1 MQVDSNTQFIN
12 QLNWHSNQSTQ
23 ALGRLASGSRILA
36 PQDDAAGLAVAS
48 RMQAQLSQY
57 DAAKSNL
64 ANATSFTQTQ
74 SGFLESA
81 QEVFNRMGAL
91 AIRAQDATLNDEQKA
106 FFQGEFQALKETFN
120 DIRTT
125 QFNGK
130 ELFDG
135 KELSLSISAK
145 QNPIKVSGIDLF
157 TPEMNNVTARTTR
170 LETPEA
176 AQSALKTITAAAEK
190 ISQDRSL
197 AGSILAELESVNA
210 GLENEYMNTQTAL
223 NRITDSDTASEST
236 NWNKANILYKN
247 SRFLVKHTNSS
258 NFRLADLLSG

>member
-23 ALGRLASGSRILA
+23 ALGRLASGSHILA
-36 PQDDAAGLAVAS
+36 PQDDAAGLAVAT
-48 RMQAQLSQY
+48 RMRAQLSQY
-57 DAAKSNL
+57 DTAKSNL
-64 ANATSFTQTQ
+64 TNTVSFTQTQ
-74 SGFLESA
+74 SGFLEGA

-91 AIRAQDATLNDEQKA
+91 AIRAQDATLNDEQRA
-106 FFQGEFQALKETFN
+106 FYQGEFQALKETFN

-157 TPEMNNVTARTTR
+157 TPEINNITAGTTR

-190 ISQDRSL
+190 INQDRSL
-197 AGSILAELESVNA
+197 VGSTLAELESVNA
-210 GLENEYMNTQTAL
+210 GLENEYMNTQATL
-223 NRITDSDTASEST
+223 NRITNSNIAEEVLNLSREAALTKINIFSVNHGNES
-236 NWNKANILYKN
+236 K
-247 SRFLVKHTNSS
+247 SRIVNLLV
-258 NFRLADLLSG
+258 

>member
-1 MQVDSNTQFIN
+1 MQVDPNSQFIN

-36 PQDDAAGLAVAS
+36 PQDDAAGLAVAT

-64 ANATSFTQTQ
+64 ANAVSFTQTQ
-74 SGFLESA
+74 SGFLDGA
-81 QEVFNRMGAL
+81 QDVFNRMGSL
-91 AIRAQDATLNDEQKA
+91 AIRAQDATLNDEQRA
-106 FFQGEFQALKETFN
+106 FFQVEFRKLKETFN

-145 QNPIKVSGIDLF
+145 QNPIRISGIDLF
-157 TPEMNNVTARTTR
+157 TPEINDVTAVTTR

-176 AQSALKTITAAAEK
+176 AQSALKTITTAAKK
-190 ISQDRSL
+190 ISQDRAL
-197 AGSILAELESVNA
+197 AGSTLAELESVNA
-210 GLENEYMNTQTAL
+210 SLENESMNAQAAL
-223 NRITDSDTASEST
+223 SRITDSNSADEVLNLSREAALE
-236 NWNKANILYKN
+236 KINIFSVNQENELK
-247 SRFLVKHTNSS
+247 SRIIN
-258 NFRLADLLSG
+258 LLG

>member
-23 ALGRLASGSRILA
+23 TLGRLASGSRILA
-36 PQDDAAGLAVAS
+36 PQDDAAGLAVAT
-48 RMQAQLSQY
+48 RMRAQLSQY
-57 DAAKSNL
+57 DTAKSNL
-64 ANATSFTQTQ
+64 ANAASFTQTQ
-74 SGFLESA
+74 SDFLEGA

-91 AIRAQDATLNDEQKA
+91 AIRAQDATLNDEQRA

-157 TPEMNNVTARTTR
+157 TPEINNVTAGTTR

-176 AQSALKTITAAAEK
+176 TQSALKTITAAAEK
-190 ISQDRSL
+190 INQDRSL
-197 AGSILAELESVNA
+197 VGSTLAGLESVNA
-210 GLENEYMNTQTAL
+210 DLENEYMNAQTAL
-223 NRITDSDTASEST
+223 NRITDSNIAEEVLNLSREAALAKINIFSVNHGNES
-236 NWNKANILYKN
+236 K
-247 SRFLVKHTNSS
+247 SRIINLLV
-258 NFRLADLLSG
+258 

>member
-23 ALGRLASGSRILA
+23 TLGRLASGSRILA
-36 PQDDAAGLAVAS
+36 PQDDAAGLAVAT
-48 RMQAQLSQY
+48 RMRAQLSQY
-57 DAAKSNL
+57 DTAKSNL
-64 ANATSFTQTQ
+64 TNTVSFTQTQ
-74 SGFLESA
+74 SGFLEGA

-91 AIRAQDATLNDEQKA
+91 AIRAQDATLNDEQRA

-157 TPEMNNVTARTTR
+157 TPEINNVTAGTTR

-176 AQSALKTITAAAEK
+176 TQSALKTITAAAEK
-190 ISQDRSL
+190 INQDRSL
-197 AGSILAELESVNA
+197 VGSTLAELESVNA
-210 GLENEYMNTQTAL
+210 DLENEYMNAQTAL
-223 NRITDSDTASEST
+223 NRITDSNIAEEVLNLSREAALAKINIFSVNHGNES
-236 NWNKANILYKN
+236 K
-247 SRFLVKHTNSS
+247 SRIINLLV
-258 NFRLADLLSG
+258 

>member
-23 ALGRLASGSRILA
+23 ALGRLASGSHILA
-36 PQDDAAGLAVAS
+36 PQDDAAGLAVAT
-48 RMQAQLSQY
+48 RMRAQLSQY

-64 ANATSFTQTQ
+64 ANTVSFTQTQ
-74 SGFLESA
+74 SGFLEGA
-81 QEVFNRMGAL
+81 REVFNRMGAL
-91 AIRAQDATLNDEQKA
+91 AIRAQDATLNDEQRA
-106 FFQGEFQALKETFN
+106 FYQGEFQALKETFN

-135 KELSLSISAK
+135 KELRLSISAK

-157 TPEMNNVTARTTR
+157 TPEINNITAGTTR

-190 ISQDRSL
+190 INQDRSL
-197 AGSILAELESVNA
+197 VGSTLAELESVNA
-210 GLENEYMNTQTAL
+210 GLENEYMNTQAAL
-223 NRITDSDTASEST
+223 NPITDSNIAEKVLNLSREAALAKINIFSVNHGNES
-236 NWNKANILYKN
+236 K
-247 SRFLVKHTNSS
+247 SRIINLLV
-258 NFRLADLLSG
+258 